1 MGNRYYT
8 AFSDQKITAPLPPK
22 DQRRESTPPYPEK
35 TRAWLKD
42 IGPVGPKRNTTGTPE
57 VKQSACQRMA
67 DDGGK
72 IRKVMHEFKKGEL
85 HSGSKKGPKVTS
97 HDQAMAIAMS
107 EAGMSKKK
115 MNGRY

>member
-1 MGNRYYT
+1 MGNRYYS

-57 VKQSACQRMA
+57 VKQSASQHMA
-67 DDGGK
+67 DDGGRVSK
-72 IRKVMHEFKKGEL
+72 KISMLMHEGKDEKQAVAMAMNMDRAHRLTKEGGYIRK
-85 HSGSKKGPKVTS
+85 
-97 HDQAMAIAMS
+97 
-107 EAGMSKKK
+107 KKK
-115 MNGRY
+115 Y